1 MMDHKLFST
10 REYGR
15 SMPFTLV
22 LQQSHHLA
30 MIDHRKNMGVVFE
43 KLETQTLC
51 ARIAN
56 QTRDA
61 ILEGSLKPGE
71 KVVERKLAA
80 QFGASL
86 TAVREALVLLESEG
100 FIKKRPNSATYVT
113 KLTLAEAEQI
123 QALRRVLEGYAVEE
137 AARLATP
144 EQVGELERLYLEMM
158 EAARKNDSKLFVHK
172 DLLWHERVWQISDN
186 EFLRT
191 TLRRL
196 MLPFLAFSA
205 IRLVSERSM
214 DLMDDAY
221 SHLPILKAIKSG
233 DPKLARGALET
244 ALEQWISE
252 LRQYVFGGEA
262 EDASRPAGAAE

>member
-1 MMDHKLFST
+1 
-10 REYGR
+10 
-15 SMPFTLV
+15 
-22 LQQSHHLA
+22 
-30 MIDHRKNMGVVFE
+30 MIDHRNMAATFE
-43 KLETQTLC
+43 KLQSQTLST
-51 ARIAN
+51 RIAN

-86 TAVREALVLLESEG
+86 TAVREALLVLESEG

-113 KLTLAEAEQI
+113 KLTLAEAEKI

-144 EQVGELERLYLEMM
+144 QQVGELEKLYLEMM

-172 DLLWHERVWQISDN
+172 DLLWHEGVWQISDN
-186 EFLRT
+186 EFLRA
-191 TLRRL
+191 TLKRI

-233 DPKLARGALET
+233 DPKLARAALET

-252 LRQYVFGGEA
+252 LRQYVFGGEVTQDEQVPGTA
-262 EDASRPAGAAE
+262 E

>member
-1 MMDHKLFST
+1 MAAT
-10 REYGR
+10 
-15 SMPFTLV
+15 
-22 LQQSHHLA
+22 
-30 MIDHRKNMGVVFE
+30 FE
-43 KLETQTLC
+43 KLQSQTLST
-51 ARIAN
+51 RIAN
-56 QTRDA
+56 QTRNA

-86 TAVREALVLLESEG
+86 TAVREALLVLESEG

-113 KLTLAEAEQI
+113 KLTLAEAEKI

-144 EQVGELERLYLEMM
+144 QQVGELEKLYLEMM

-172 DLLWHERVWQISDN
+172 DLLWHEGVWQISDN
-186 EFLRT
+186 EFLRA
-191 TLRRL
+191 TLKRI

-233 DPKLARGALET
+233 DPKLARAALET
-244 ALEQWISE
+244 ALEQWISD
-252 LRQYVFGGEA
+252 LRQYVFGGEVTQDEQVPGTA
-262 EDASRPAGAAE
+262 E